1 MFGIASFVGV
11 LVLFTWLLTSLFD
24 WLLRRWINSPI
35 PRLLVAA
42 VVSLA
47 LCTVAGG
54 YGFAGGGPPDF
65 AGAFLIYVLPQL
77 VSLGLMFLFRRG
89 RKVPS
94 KP

>member
-1 MFGIASFVGV
+1 MFDIASFVGA
-11 LVLFTWLLTSLFD
+11 LLITWLLTYLFD
-24 WLLRRWINSPI
+24 WLLRRWISSPI
-35 PRLLVAA
+35 PCLLVAA

-54 YGFAGGGPPDF
+54 YGFADRGPPVF
-65 AGAFLIYVLPQL
+65 AAAFLAYVLPQL
-77 VSLGLMFLFRRG
+77 VSLGLMLLFRRG